1 MKRAFAS
8 IVICLLAAT
17 VCSAQVPSARVTFQQ
32 LLAHPE
38 KFVGKRVDVT
48 GYCHTSVE
56 ELSLSASRRA
66 DERNS
71 GYDESIWL
79 DVPTGQSRNIANIT
93 DLERKTVRVIGT
105 FRYQPRPVLDKSVP
119 YERRY
124 RGFGSYKLWAH
135 EITEITYFQPAQ

>member
-1 MKRAFAS
+1 
-8 IVICLLAAT
+8 
-17 VCSAQVPSARVTFQQ
+17 VTFQQ

-56 ELSLSASRRA
+56 ELSLSETRRA

-79 DVPTGQSRNIANIT
+79 DVPAGQSRNIANII

-124 RGFGSYKLWAH
+124 RGFGSYKLWAR
-135 EITEITYFQPAQ
+135 EITDITYFQPAQ